1 MRKFIAQV
9 NHEVPLFVSI
19 LGCKIG
25 FWCKPF
31 GHLVKLMMAP
41 SRKSRNVSKRFSYT
55 NEVASNKNG
64 DNNTKIR
71 QRKRKWSDML
81 GPQWTKEE
89 LERFYKSY
97 RKHGKDWE
105 KIAVAVQERSAEMV
119 EALYNMNRAYLSLP
133 KGYASSAGLIAM
145 MTDHYTILEDSDSE
159 QESIE
164 PVVAPRKP
172 QKIARRTKELDVPP
186 VQELLQSQSAA
197 SSYGCLSL
205 LKKKRSGSRPWTV
218 GKRTPRVP
226 VSFDKDNGEKY
237 ISPLRLGLKGKV
249 DELDDDVAHEIALVL
264 TEASQR
270 GGSPQ
275 VSQTPNKKSGTPS
288 PVQNGEHMHAESE
301 MTSTKLHGSEMDED
315 GCELSLGSTEA
326 DVGHYA
332 RDKNLSKGKRYQGKK
347 LRLEESL
354 DNHLDD
360 IKEACSGTEEG
371 QKLGATKGK
380 LELEVLSTKLAR
392 STNKGLRKRSKKA
405 LFGEDLCSGEAD
417 PFDALQA
424 LADLSL
430 RLPEAP
436 MDTESFVHVEEQ
448 KSGTVAKSKL
458 KFSHSTTGIKV
469 SSSKATKQGKDLFHD
484 VNTSPEPKDSHLSNA
499 GMRKRRKKSLPSKN
513 LENEEHFEGHLGESQ
528 RVEAIDGASD
538 MVKQAKSSRDPGFQ
552 KQRKSMKIPEFT
564 SSTEHVREL
573 DDLAP
578 SSVQVLSPN
587 QYILPTKVRSRR
599 KISAPKP
606 LSDKDIPP
614 SADVINNQY
623 NIMIPTSSDRALHLK
638 KKISSCLSRYQVR
651 RWCVFEWFYSAI
663 DYPWFAKREFVEYL
677 DHVGL
682 GHIPRL
688 TRVEWGVIRSSLGKP
703 RRFSEQFL
711 KEEKEKLNQYR
722 ESVRKHYTELRSG
735 TREGLPTDLAR
746 PLSVGQRIIALHP
759 RTREIH
765 DGSVLTVDHNKCRVQ
780 FDHPELGVEFVMD
793 VDCMPMNPL
802 ENMPTSLTRHNIAF
816 NKLIENLNELKM
828 NGQSMESKMEG
839 YIKFSSCEN
848 MENTAGLLH
857 TFPSTNQINN
867 ILQHAKG
874 GSANSNTQTSIEL
887 GDIIFNQQPGNAQS
901 FILAHIQAKE
911 ADILALSELTRAL
924 DKKEAVVSEL
934 KRMND
939 EIENQK
945 EGDNSLN
952 VSESFKKHYA
962 AILLQLNEINEQ
974 VSSALLCLRQRNT
987 YQGNNQYMWLK
998 PFAAAGEP
1006 AGHCGSFDQSTD
1018 ENQESGSHAAEIVE
1032 SSRVKAQTMVDAA
1045 MQAIS
1050 SLKKDGSSIENI
1062 EAAIDF
1068 VNNQLS
1074 VEDLNVPV
1082 MRYSAPAN
1090 SAHNAQPSQEQPSAC
1105 PTIMGTTSHA
1115 PGFNSDHMSD
1125 QKEAKIPS
1133 QLITQCVATLFMI
1146 QKCTERQFPPSDV
1159 AQVLDSAVM
1168 NLKPCCSQNLPIYAD
1183 IQKCMGIIRNQILAL
1198 IPT

>member
-1 MRKFIAQV
+1 
-9 NHEVPLFVSI
+9 
-19 LGCKIG
+19 
-25 FWCKPF
+25 
-31 GHLVKLMMAP
+31 MAP
-41 SRKSRNVSKRFSYT
+41 SRKSRTVNKRFSYI
-55 NEVASNKNG
+55 NEPTSNKNG
-64 DNNTKIR
+64 DNTTKVR

-89 LERFYKSY
+89 LDRFYKAY

-105 KIAVAVQERSAEMV
+105 KIAVAVHERSVEMV

-133 KGYASSAGLIAM
+133 KGYASAAGLIAM

-164 PVVAPRKP
+164 PVAAPRKP
-172 QKIARRTKELDVPP
+172 PKIARGTKELDESP
-186 VQELLQSQSAA
+186 VQDLLQSQSAA

-226 VSFDKDNGEKY
+226 VSFDKDSGERY

-270 GGSPQ
+270 AGSPQ
-275 VSQTPNKKSGTPS
+275 VSQTPNKKSETPS
-288 PVQNGEHMHAESE
+288 PVQNGDHMHAESE
-301 MTSTKLHGSEMDED
+301 MTSSKLRGSEMDEG
-315 GCELSLGSTEA
+315 GCELSLGSTAA

-332 RDKNLSKGKRYQGKK
+332 RHKHLPKGKRYQEKK
-347 LRLEESL
+347 LQLEESL

-371 QKLGATKGK
+371 QKLGASKGK
-380 LELEVLSTKLAR
+380 LELEVVGTKLAR
-392 STNKGLRKRSKKA
+392 SANKGPRKRSKKA
-405 LFGEDLCSGEAD
+405 LFGEVLCLGEANT
-417 PFDALQA
+417 FDALQA

-436 MDTESFVHVEEQ
+436 MDTESYVHVEEQ
-448 KSGTVAKSKL
+448 KTGTVAKSKL
-458 KFSHSTTGIKV
+458 KASHPTIGIKV
-469 SSSKATKQGKDLFHD
+469 SSSKTTKQGKVLSHD
-484 VNTSPEPKDSHLSNA
+484 VNTSPEVKDSHQSN
-499 GMRKRRKKSLPSKN
+499 GGIRKRRKKSLPSKS
-513 LENEEHFEGHLGESQ
+513 LENEEHIECSLGESQ
-528 RVEAIDGASD
+528 RVEAINDASV
-538 MVKQAKSSRDPGFQ
+538 MVKQAKNSRDPGYQ
-552 KQRKSMKIPEFT
+552 KQRKSMKTPEFT

-573 DDLAP
+573 DDSAP
-578 SSVQVLSPN
+578 SSIQVLSSN
-587 QYILPTKVRSRR
+587 QFNLPTKVRSRR
-599 KISAPKP
+599 KLSAPKP
-606 LSDKDIPP
+606 LTDKDIP
-614 SADVINNQY
+614 SSEDVVNSQY
-623 NIMIPTSSDRALHLK
+623 NIMIPTSGDSTLHLK

-651 RWCVFEWFYSAI
+651 RWCVFEFFYSAI

-735 TREGLPTDLAR
+735 TRDGLPTDLAR

-759 RTREIH
+759 RTREVH
-765 DGSVLTVDHNKCRVQ
+765 DGSVLTVDHNRCRVQ
-780 FDHPELGVEFVMD
+780 FDQPELGVEFVMD
-793 VDCMPMNPL
+793 VDCMPINPS
-802 ENMPTSLTRHNIAF
+802 ENMPASLTRRNIVF

-828 NGQSMESKMEG
+828 NGQPIESKMEG
-839 YIKFSSCEN
+839 YIKFAQCEN
-848 MENTAGLLH
+848 MENTNGLLH
-857 TFPSTNQINN
+857 TFPSTNHISNL
-867 ILQHAKG
+867 LQHAKG
-874 GSANSNTQTSIEL
+874 GSANSNMHTSFDL
-887 GDIIFNQQPGNAQS
+887 GDIVFNQQAGNAQS

-939 EIENQK
+939 EIENHK
-945 EGDNSLN
+945 DGDNALKD
-952 VSESFKKHYA
+952 SESFKKHYA
-962 AILLQLNEINEQ
+962 AVLLQLNEINEQ
-974 VSSALLCLRQRNT
+974 VSSALFCLRQRNT
-987 YQGNNQYMWLK
+987 YQGNNPYMWLK
-998 PFAAAGEP
+998 PLAAVGEP
-1006 AGHCGSFDQSTD
+1006 VGHCSSLDPSTD
-1018 ENQESGSHAAEIVE
+1018 ETQESGSHVAEIVE
-1032 SSRVKAQTMVDAA
+1032 CSRVKAQTMVDAA
-1045 MQAIS
+1045 MQAMS
-1050 SLKKDGSSIENI
+1050 SLKKDGNSIQSI

-1074 VEDLNVPV
+1074 LDDLNAPA
-1082 MRYSAPAN
+1082 MRSSVPAN
-1090 SAHNAQPSQEQPSAC
+1090 SVHNAQPSQEQSSAC
-1105 PTIMGTTSHA
+1105 GCPTNVGTSSNA
-1115 PGFNSDHMSD
+1115 PDVDLDPTSD
-1125 QKEAKIPS
+1125 QNESKIPS

-1159 AQVLDSAVM
+1159 AQVLDSAVT